1 MCIFR
6 TYIHPNAVF
15 TYHIYLDSEHSVVTI
30 CYISKKSVVV
40 WHLLTKRAAYFK
52 FRCEFSMK
60 CEQIIHLS
68 QTKRMLKKLFNLLYE
83 TMKKCHQILIF
94 IHETWHFYFF
104 HHLFTTQ
111 FVWDVIYLRL
121 ATGVFVIHGSV
132 ICPFYCMWHNNI
144 QFTWANIHFRWI
156 ITFRAIIHCSWS
168 VFCEWQSLIKVFF
181 SSKNSNN
188 SKNEM
193 RLSFECS
200 VLRVTM
206 ALLEHT
212 IDDCSLAWIHNSI
225 SMRLSEVFVFEMKPS
240 LFFF

>member
-1 MCIFR
+1 MPSNSDF
-6 TYIHPNAVF
+6 HPWDLAFLLFPPSFHN
-15 TYHIYLDSEHSVVTI
+15 TI
-30 CYISKKSVVV
+30 RVRCNLFATCDWCFCY
-40 WHLLTKRAAYFK
+40 
-52 FRCEFSMK
+52 
-60 CEQIIHLS
+60 
-68 QTKRMLKKLFNLLYE
+68 
-83 TMKKCHQILIF
+83 
-94 IHETWHFYFF
+94 
-104 HHLFTTQ
+104 
-111 FVWDVIYLRL
+111 
-121 ATGVFVIHGSV
+121 GSV

-206 ALLEHT
+206 ALQST
-212 IDDCSLAWIHNSI
+212 Q
-225 SMRLSEVFVFEMKPS
+225 SMIVL
-240 LFFF
+240 